1 MKQRF
6 DTVRL
11 VYLARTTAKSSSRYR
26 LELAEMGSRAANAV
40 DEVGLP
46 RVLVRSAA
54 LPMGFDGEF
63 WSLSSPASSLG
74 RQPRPCI
81 DAIDAH

>member
-11 VYLARTTAKSSSRYR
+11 VYTNLTVSKSSSRYR

-54 LPMGFDGEF
+54 LSMGFDGEF